1 MDVESKIKED
11 MRSLGC
17 NSEVKIS
24 LACFLYMHL
33 VDKKLMYDTEYCYN
47 EDVDTLYV
55 VARRSKSEK
64 MNIYVPIPTF
74 EDVNMDFIGKLQENL
89 CTIETGPSINLAF
102 IDGDS
107 STVIYTFTKGLVER
121 PTPEKVTERRTREER
136 RIFIDNELRKNKN
149 DIMNN
154 ALNGGFVDDDDCQ
167 GIRNAASLMGTLP
180 NSSDLGD
187 ICKYR
192 FIGLE

>member
-167 GIRNAASLMGTLP
+167 VV
-180 NSSDLGD
+180 
-187 ICKYR
+187 
-192 FIGLE
+192 E